1 MKEQTNIQIFY
12 LFIYL
17 SEAESYYVTL
27 ACLDL
32 TVQIRL
38 AYNSE
43 ISLSPDVCST
53 TPSCFWLFEVL
64 RSLPLDHSVW
74 LTLLYSAPHTTEELL
89 NCFRKLKFNLT

>member
-17 SEAESYYVTL
+17 SEAKSYYVTL

-43 ISLSPDVCST
+43 IYLSLSPD
-53 TPSCFWLFEVL
+53 L
-64 RSLPLDHSVW
+64 RISYIFCIEDVQH
-74 LTLLYSAPHTTEELL
+74 HT
-89 NCFRKLKFNLT
+89 